1 MSVFV
6 YVNTS
11 NRSATPITL
20 RSSPTARRRPL
31 GLRKT
36 IQKAWGSSIGFWD
49 DCRPRKLWTAEPSYS
64 PESMRG

>member
-11 NRSATPITL
+11 KQVGDPDHL
-20 RSSPTARRRPL
+20 KVLPTATRRTR

-36 IQKAWGSSIGFWD
+36 IRKAWRSSIGFWD
-49 DCRPRKLWTAEPSYS
+49 E
-64 PESMRG
+64 RGPLTPAFLRLD

>member
-11 NRSATPITL
+11 EQVGTL
-20 RSSPTARRRPL
+20 RSSPTATRRPL

-36 IQKAWGSSIGFWD
+36 IRKAWRSSIGFWD
-49 DCRPRKLWTAEPSYS
+49 DCRPRKLRTAEPSYS